1 MFEKD
6 FYLEH
11 PSVTARPLAD
21 VEAFRARHHIAV
33 SGRDPPKPAYTFEE
47 ASFPSYITSQLASAG
62 FPAPTAV
69 QSQTW
74 PAALS
79 GRDVVAVAET
89 GGGKTLAFLLPAIVH
104 VNAQPYLNPGEG
116 PIVLVLAPTRELASQ
131 IHAECTAYGASSR
144 VKTACVYGGA
154 PRGPQ
159 IAALRAG
166 VEIVVATP
174 GRLNDLVAAGATNLR
189 RCAVLV
195 LDEADRMLDLG
206 FEPQIRKLVHRTRPD
221 RQTMLF
227 TATWPRQVA
236 DAARAFARD
245 TVVVRVGVVDAAATS
260 RGVSHVV
267 RRVEE
272 EGKYSALVRALEEA
286 LGAEDTDAGRVIVF
300 LSSKARV
307 DDVTRR
313 LRHDGFPALSI
324 HGDKSQ
330 EEREFVLAEFREGRA
345 PVMLA
350 TDVAA
355 RGLDVKDVT
364 LVVNHDFPGTMEDY
378 VHRAGR
384 TGRAGASGTAASFF
398 TAADSRHGPRLE
410 ATMRE
415 AGQTP
420 PEWLHELVGGGER
433 AREERLGDALGG
445 GRRRFSEAT

>member
-33 SGRDPPKPAYTFEE
+33 SGRDPPKPAHTFEE

-245 TVVVRVGVVDAAATS
+245 AVVVRVGVVDAAATS

-272 EGKYSALVRALEEA
+272 EGN
-286 LGAEDTDAGRVIVF
+286 I
-300 LSSKARV
+300 
-307 DDVTRR
+307 RR
-313 LRHDGFPALSI
+313 WC
-324 HGDKSQ
+324 
-330 EEREFVLAEFREGRA
+330 ER
-345 PVMLA
+345 
-350 TDVAA
+350 
-355 RGLDVKDVT
+355 
-364 LVVNHDFPGTMEDY
+364 
-378 VHRAGR
+378 
-384 TGRAGASGTAASFF
+384 S
-398 TAADSRHGPRLE
+398 
-410 ATMRE
+410 
-415 AGQTP
+415 
-420 PEWLHELVGGGER
+420 
-433 AREERLGDALGG
+433 
-445 GRRRFSEAT
+445 RRRSARRIPTSVA